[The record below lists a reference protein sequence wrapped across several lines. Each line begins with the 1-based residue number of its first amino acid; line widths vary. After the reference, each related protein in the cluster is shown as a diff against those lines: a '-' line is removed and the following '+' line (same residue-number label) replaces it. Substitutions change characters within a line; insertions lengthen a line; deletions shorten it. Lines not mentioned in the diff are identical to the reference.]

1 MLDKVSEII
10 TVSNSLGN
18 TLRYCINSSQ
28 PLAPLRDEI
37 AHVTNYL
44 TIQTIRFGDRL
55 RYELSIPAYTRD
67 YLLPRMSLQPM
78 VENAILHGF
87 GERQELGTILIQSWA
102 DDSFLTVEITDDGG
116 DCAGTAGRAEKRL
129 CGTAAADTE
138 HGVGLVNLKG
148 ASGASVRKKRTAGD

>member
-18 TLRYCINSSQ
+18 TLRYCINAASRSR
-28 PLAPLRDEI
+28 LLRDEI

-67 YLLPRMSLQPM
+67 YCFR
-78 VENAILHGF
+78 E
-87 GERQELGTILIQSWA
+87 
-102 DDSFLTVEITDDGG
+102 
-116 DCAGTAGRAEKRL
+116 
-129 CGTAAADTE
+129 
-138 HGVGLVNLKG
+138 
-148 ASGASVRKKRTAGD
+148 